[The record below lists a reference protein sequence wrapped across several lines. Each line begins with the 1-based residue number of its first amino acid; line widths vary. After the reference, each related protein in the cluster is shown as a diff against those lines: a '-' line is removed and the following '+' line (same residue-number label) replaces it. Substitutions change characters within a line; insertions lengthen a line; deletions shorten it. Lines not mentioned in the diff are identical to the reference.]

1 MMRLSMIRGDTKDI
15 TLTLTDS
22 DEEPLDLD
30 LLSDITFTAM
40 LNYDDSD
47 TATTTIVKTLDDGI
61 VITEPASDG
70 VCVITINPE
79 DTESFTYSYRLL
91 WNIRVIG
98 DYEQDVRT
106 VARGYLFVY
115 QDIAVTSA

>member
-1 MMRLSMIRGDTKDI
+1 MRLSMIRGDTKDI

-115 QDIAVTSA
+115 QDVAVTAV

>member
-115 QDIAVTSA
+115 QDVAVTAV

>member
-1 MMRLSMIRGDTKDI
+1 MMRLSMIRGDTKDL

-22 DEEPLDLD
+22 DDEPLDLD

-40 LNYDDSD
+40 LHYDDSAD
-47 TATTTIVKTLDDGI
+47 TGTTIVKTLGDGI
-61 VITEPASDG
+61 TITEPASDG

-115 QDIAVTSA
+115 QDVAVTAV